1 MSPQG
6 CQPQQISGISARQAC
21 CIGQSLDICSWQ
33 LPQAELLHEKHPQ
46 RGVFWFPAIH
56 FIQASTSFSL
66 SFAMPAHIQ
75 AYGGTFWLHLPWALC
90 MQPPRLSQIHHAQGC
105 PAPYAQHGIAMHR
118 AVQPNFDQTQGCP
131 AQVLSDTRLS
141 SLKVTAS
148 SPKVWYG
155 GQHKHPTHR
164 QASFVPFCRIVT
176 SKVLYLWFKPS
187 LPISFS
193 MPSKIY
199 SSEALQPSRLAGPVT
214 SHCHTQLWQGMTSSV
229 NSPAWLGIPGS
240 LAGKEVCGH
249 ATSWGCPAQLILR
262 QSRRKGLSSPK
273 QRKGLSSP
281 WLVTGNTCMS
291 KRKRMQL
298 LLAEANAIQKS
309 PCLGWHVAQLQ
320 AWAV

>member
-1 MSPQG
+1 
-6 CQPQQISGISARQAC
+6 
-21 CIGQSLDICSWQ
+21 
-33 LPQAELLHEKHPQ
+33 
-46 RGVFWFPAIH
+46 
-56 FIQASTSFSL
+56 
-66 SFAMPAHIQ
+66 
-75 AYGGTFWLHLPWALC
+75 

-176 SKVLYLWFKPS
+176 RKVLYLCFKPS

-229 NSPAWLGIPGS
+229 NSPAWLGIPG
-240 LAGKEVCGH
+240 
-249 ATSWGCPAQLILR
+249 R
-262 QSRRKGLSSPK
+262 QRGMLPCNIMGLSSPADIEAK
-273 QRKGLSSP
+273 QKKG
-281 WLVTGNTCMS
+281 
-291 KRKRMQL
+291 
-298 LLAEANAIQKS
+298 AIQPKAEKGAIQPMIGYRQHLHEQKEKDATTFGRSKHNPKIPLLGVTCGSATSMGCLKHMGVPPAFALLPGTPCTAGVPSGQPSLPHILWS
-309 PCLGWHVAQLQ
+309 PAGSCPSQFQL
-320 AWAV
+320 